1 MDGPLGALGW
11 GVIGYLLG
19 ALPFGVIVG
28 RLLGGVDPRTS
39 GSGRTGTTNTLRSV
53 GMPGAVLV
61 LALDIAKG
69 LAAVLLARWI
79 WAGDPAW
86 TDWVA
91 ALAGV
96 GAVIGHIWSVFIRFA
111 GGRGVATST
120 GGLLGMAPWSLV
132 VLGPLVAVIVWRTR
146 YVSLASV
153 AAAVT
158 GPIVVVALFVIGLAP
173 AAAIAYGV
181 AAGLLILFAHVDNIG
196 RLRAGTERKLGQNG
210 PSA

>member
-1 MDGPLGALGW
+1 VDGPLGALGW

-28 RLLGGVDPRTS
+28 RLLGGVDPRAS

-181 AAGLLILFAHVDNIG
+181 AAGLLILFAHADNIG

>member
-19 ALPFGVIVG
+19 ALPVGVIVG
-28 RLLGGVDPRTS
+28 RLLGGVDPRTR

-53 GMPGAVLV
+53 GMSGAVLV
-61 LALDIAKG
+61 LALDVAKG
-69 LAAVLLARWI
+69 LAAVLLARWL

-96 GAVIGHIWSVFIRFA
+96 GAVIGHIWSVFIHFV

-132 VLGPLVAVIVWRTR
+132 VLGPLVALIVWRTR

-153 AAAVT
+153 AAAVI
-158 GPIVVVALFVIGLAP
+158 GPIVVLVLFVIDLAP

-181 AAGLLILFAHVDNIG
+181 AAGLLILFAHADNIG
-196 RLRAGTERKLGQNG
+196 RLRSGTERKLGQNG
-210 PSA
+210 PTA

>member
-1 MDGPLGALGW
+1 VDGPLGALGW

-19 ALPFGVIVG
+19 AQPFGVIVG
-28 RLLGGVDPRTS
+28 RLLGGIDPRAS

-111 GGRGVATST
+111 GGRGVANST

>member
-19 ALPFGVIVG
+19 ALPVGVIVG
-28 RLLGGVDPRTS
+28 RLLGGVDPRTR
-39 GSGRTGTTNTLRSV
+39 GSRRTGTTNTLRSV

-61 LALDIAKG
+61 LGLDIAKG
-69 LAAVLLARWI
+69 LAAVLLARWV
-79 WAGDPAW
+79 WGGDPAW

-96 GAVIGHIWSVFIRFA
+96 GAVVGHIWSVFIRFA

-132 VLGPLVAVIVWRTR
+132 VLGPLVALIVWRTR

-153 AAAVT
+153 AAAVA
-158 GPIVVVALFVIGLAP
+158 GPIVVLVLFGIGLAP

-181 AAGLLILFAHVDNIG
+181 AAGLLILLAHADNIG
-196 RLRAGTERKLGQNG
+196 RLRSGTERKLGQNG
-210 PSA
+210 PAA

>member
-1 MDGPLGALGW
+1 VDGPLGALGW

-19 ALPFGVIVG
+19 ALPVGVIVG
-28 RLLGGVDPRTS
+28 RLLGGVDPRTR

-53 GMPGAVLV
+53 GAPGAVLV

-79 WAGDPAW
+79 WAGDPGW

-120 GGLLGMAPWSLV
+120 GGLLGVAPWSLV
-132 VLGPLVAVIVWRTR
+132 VLGPLVGLIVWRTR

-153 AAAVT
+153 AAAVA
-158 GPIVVVALFVIGLAP
+158 GPIVVLILFVIGLAP

-181 AAGLLILFAHVDNIG
+181 AAGLLILFAHADNIG
-196 RLRAGTERKLGQNG
+196 RLRAGTERKLGQKD
-210 PSA
+210 PAT

>member
-1 MDGPLGALGW
+1 VDGPLGALGW

>member
-1 MDGPLGALGW
+1 VDGPLGALGW

-28 RLLGGVDPRTS
+28 RLLGGIDPRAS

-91 ALAGV
+91 ALAGG
-96 GAVIGHIWSVFIRFA
+96 GAVIGHIGSVFIRVA

-210 PSA
+210 PPA